1 MDENII
7 NNNTDKIKLSVIVPI
22 YNVENYI
29 RKCAESLLAQ
39 TCSPDLYEVIFV
51 NDGTKEIGRAHV

>member
-22 YNVENYI
+22 YNVENYVNV
-29 RKCAESLLAQ
+29 RKAYWHKPVLRI
-39 TCSPDLYEVIFV
+39 YM
-51 NDGTKEIGRAHV
+51 K